1 MNKYHNKKCFYKDMT
16 FDSKKE
22 RDYYIVLE
30 IMLKNKQITDLKT
43 QSEELQKVDYKLSDL
58 YHLIENNDLSDEAS
72 INVVREIHLL
82 RKERRSLNNEHDLEV
97 VYQNQKQKM
106 IGNDSR
112 QFLVTELNKTNKRLN
127 SEYKNRVYTEEE
139 IEKLISPKKKRGRPR
154 KEQ

>member
-1 MNKYHNKKCFYKDMT
+1 MNKYHNKKCTYKDMI
-16 FDSKKE
+16 FDSK
-22 RDYYIVLE
+22 
-30 IMLKNKQITDLKT
+30 
-43 QSEELQKVDYKLSDL
+43 
-58 YHLIENNDLSDEAS
+58 
-72 INVVREIHLL
+72 
-82 RKERRSLNNEHDLEV
+82 KERRSLNNEHDLEV

>member
-1 MNKYHNKKCFYKDMT
+1 M
-16 FDSKKE
+16 
-22 RDYYIVLE
+22 RDKLIIEKIKNAISILDE
-30 IMLKNKQITDLKT
+30 IDNMIKT

-127 SEYKNRVYTEEE
+127 SEYKNRIYTTEQ
-139 IEKLISPKKKRGRPR
+139 IEQLISPKKKRGRPR

>member
-1 MNKYHNKKCFYKDMT
+1 M
-16 FDSKKE
+16 
-22 RDYYIVLE
+22 RDKLIIEKISNAISILDE
-30 IMLKNKQITDLKT
+30 IDNMIKT

-58 YHLIENNDLSDEAS
+58 YHLVENNELSDEAS

-82 RKERRSLNNEHDLEV
+82 RKERRSLNNEHELEI

-112 QFLVTELNKTNKRLN
+112 QFIITELNKTNKRLN
-127 SEYKNRVYTEEE
+127 NEYKNRVYTEEE

>member
-1 MNKYHNKKCFYKDMT
+1 M
-16 FDSKKE
+16 
-22 RDYYIVLE
+22 RDKLIIDKITNAISILDE
-30 IMLKNKQITDLKT
+30 IDNMIKT

-58 YHLIENNDLSDEAS
+58 YHLIENNELSDEAS
-72 INVVREIHLL
+72 INVV

>member
-1 MNKYHNKKCFYKDMT
+1 M
-16 FDSKKE
+16 
-22 RDYYIVLE
+22 RDKLVIEKITNAISILDE
-30 IMLKNKQITDLKT
+30 IDNMIKT